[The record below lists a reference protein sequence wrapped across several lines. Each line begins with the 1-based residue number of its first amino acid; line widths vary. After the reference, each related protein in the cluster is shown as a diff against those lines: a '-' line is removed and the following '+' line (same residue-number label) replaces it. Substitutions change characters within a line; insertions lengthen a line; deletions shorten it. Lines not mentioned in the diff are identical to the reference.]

1 MNPDKSDD
9 NDPFVRLESTHRR
22 IEQRLA
28 GIEQAASELDDGA
41 LRPDAL
47 GAIYDVMGFMA
58 RGAVRHHEDEER
70 SLFPRLR
77 AVPELADLLTAL
89 EAEHRLHD
97 AVYAELAAFVRAWP
111 DEGPDRAGE
120 AHLRA
125 LVRRLCE
132 VYAAHIQ
139 REERELFPV
148 ARRTLGAE
156 TVAEMGAEMVAR
168 RGDRGQRDRS

>member
-1 MNPDKSDD
+1 MNPDKADD

-28 GIEQAASELDDGA
+28 ALEQAASEVDDSA

-47 GAIYDVMGFMA
+47 GTIYDVMGFLA

-77 AVPELADLLTAL
+77 EVPELGELLKVL
-89 EAEHRLHD
+89 EEEHRVHD
-97 AVYAELAAFVRAWP
+97 AVYAELAAYVRAWP

-125 LVRRLCE
+125 LVRRLGE

-148 ARRTLGAE
+148 ARRLLGADV
-156 TVAEMGAEMVAR
+156 VATMGAEMIAR
-168 RGDRGQRDRS
+168 RGDRGQRDRG